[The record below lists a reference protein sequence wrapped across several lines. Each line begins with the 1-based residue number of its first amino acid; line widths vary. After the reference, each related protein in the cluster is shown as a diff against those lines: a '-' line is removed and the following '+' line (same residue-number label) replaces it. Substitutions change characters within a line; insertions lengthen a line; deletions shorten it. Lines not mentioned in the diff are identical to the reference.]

1 MIVYIN
7 HKDQRTV
14 TNTETSSLAI
24 YYNACKLRIT
34 RLSPIRTFSFS
45 RLKWPVAGF
54 WSCRSC
60 SYLYCLR
67 TVDGGVSARRRRRD
81 AADTTARRRRKR
93 RPRAGLAHTTRVPLQ
108 YIVLTHLIM
117 RTYYLC
123 VRALA
128 VVNTTENFCNWK

>member
-7 HKDQRTV
+7 DNDQRTV

-81 AADTTARRRRKR
+81 AAATTARRRER
-93 RPRAGLAHTTRVPLQ
+93 RPRAGLAHITRVPLQ
-108 YIVLTHLIM
+108 YIALSHLTMH
-117 RTYYLC
+117 TYYLC
-123 VRALA
+123 VNSEHFA
-128 VVNTTENFCNWK
+128 VVNY